1 MGRCV
6 PQSLSPKTTQ
16 VRKPG
21 IRNTRSVEH
30 MLEVFSVKVR
40 ITFRAG
46 IGSDVG
52 KEFDSMF
59 LQQGQECLAA
69 SVTVADGVER
79 WRSVLDGCRCRHG
92 GNITQN
98 VLCLLVTL
106 HCRSCGHYAIES
118 EKAVGAAFQP
128 RFIHDTGEYDDL

>member
-1 MGRCV
+1 MGRFV
-6 PQSLSPKTTQ
+6 AQSLSPKTTQ

-21 IRNTRSVEH
+21 IRNTRSAEH
-30 MLEVFSVKVR
+30 MLKVFSVKVR
-40 ITFRAG
+40 ITSRAG

-52 KEFDSMF
+52 KEFDSSI
-59 LQQGQECLAA
+59 LQQCQECLTT
-69 SVTVADGVER
+69 SVTVADGVK
-79 WRSVLDGCRCRHG
+79 SGLSDLAGYFLRHG

-118 EKAVGAAFQP
+118 EKAVGEAF
-128 RFIHDTGEYDDL
+128 